1 MKLTTRILL
10 VLTACLLPLMVLWA
24 TLFCYTLTREIN
36 AEVDEALE
44 EYASLIKDRCCE
56 GRQLPAL
63 NSGSN
68 NSYTLQPVEE
78 HVARRYLEPMFR
90 DEEVYIPEKG
100 EDEPARVMTVAF
112 QDGEGRYLLLELA
125 TPTFEKDDLIETV
138 LWSLVSLFAILII
151 VVIVVATLSMRRTL
165 QPLYALLKWLDG
177 YIPGSRH
184 VCVPNDTDITELRK
198 LNEAAQSAVDRS
210 EAMFDAQK
218 QFIGNASHELQTPL
232 AVISNRVEHLI
243 NYTNP
248 TEQQLEELV
257 KIDHSLRH
265 SIRLNRTLLQLARI
279 DSGEVAA
286 SEDVDLVPILE
297 EVVESCNEIYA
308 AKGMKCV
315 VTADEHLYIYVSES
329 LARILILN
337 LVKNAFVHGME
348 GSVIEVKLGD
358 GMLKVSNVGDKP
370 LDGAR
375 LFDRFYTLASH
386 EAGTGTGLGLA
397 IGKSICDHYGY
408 VVRYDYA
415 AQHHTFTVEFK

>member
-1 MKLTTRILL
+1 MRLTTRILL
-10 VLTACLLPLMVLWA
+10 SLSATLLPLMVMWA
-24 TLFCYTLTREIN
+24 TLFCFTLVREIHH
-36 AEVDEALE
+36 EVDEALE
-44 EYASLIKDRCCE
+44 EYAALIMDRCCE

-68 NSYTLQPVEE
+68 NSYTLQPIDAAEAEE
-78 HVARRYLEPMFR
+78 YLVPRFR

-138 LWSLVSLFAILII
+138 LWWLVSLFAILII

-165 QPLYALLKWLDG
+165 RPLYALLKWLDG
-177 YIPGSRH
+177 YTPGSKHIR
-184 VCVPNDTDITELRK
+184 VPNDTHITELRR

-210 EAMFDAQK
+210 EAMLEAQK

-232 AVISNRVEHLI
+232 AVMSNRVEHLI

-248 TEQQLEELV
+248 TEKQLEELV
-257 KIDHSLRH
+257 KIDKSLRH
-265 SIRLNRTLLQLARI
+265 SIRLNRTLLQLTRI

-286 SEDVDLVPILE
+286 SEDVDLVPILK
-297 EVVESCNEIYA
+297 EVVESCSEIYEV
-308 AKGMKCV
+308 KGTRCV
-315 VTADEHLYIYVSES
+315 VEADEHLYIYVSES

-337 LVKNAFVHGME
+337 LIKNAFVHGTE
-348 GSVIEVKLGD
+348 GGIIEVALG
-358 GMLKVSNVGDKP
+358 GGKLKVSNVGDRP
-370 LDGAR
+370 LDSTR

-397 IGKSICDHYGY
+397 IVKSICDHYGY
-408 VVRYDYA
+408 NVRYDYA

>member
-10 VLTACLLPLMVLWA
+10 VLTAWLLPLMVLWA
-24 TLFCYTLTREIN
+24 TFFCYTLTREIN

-348 GSVIEVKLGD
+348 GSVIEVRLGD

-375 LFDRFYTLASH
+375 LFDRFYTFASH

-397 IGKSICDHYGY
+397 IVKSICDHYGY
-408 VVRYDYA
+408 NVRYGYA
-415 AQHHTFTVEFK
+415 VQHHTFTVEFN